1 MSILAKKYFRDEAA
15 AFQHLESLLW
25 PSGPIC
31 PHCGTVDNAGRLEG
45 VRGKPSKK
53 NPEGA
58 IRHGLWKCRSKEC
71 RKQFTVKVGTVFEDA
86 HLPLHVMLQAVHLLC
101 SSKKGFSA
109 HQLSRI
115 LEVDYKSA
123 WFLAHRIREAMRDGV
138 LAPMG
143 GAGKVVE
150 TDETY
155 IGRLEGMPKPRWG
168 GGAHKNIVL
177 TLVERGGS
185 ARSFHIDSTSI
196 ANIAPILRQNIR
208 RESGLMT
215 DEVRH
220 YMEPGRE
227 FASHDAVNH
236 TDKEY
241 VRMEYPLTGDPAK
254 TITTNTVEGYYSI
267 FKRGLKGVY
276 QHCAEK
282 HLHRYLSEFDF
293 RYSNRVALGVD
304 DQDRAEKA
312 LKGITGKRLT
322 YRGPSSFEAPF

>member
-15 AFQHLESLLW
+15 AFRHLESLLW
-25 PSGPIC
+25 PEGPIC

-58 IRHGLWKCRSKEC
+58 LRHGLWKCRSREC

-86 HLPLHVMLQAVHLLC
+86 HLPLFKMLQAVHLLC

-115 LEVDYKSA
+115 LECDYKSA

-143 GAGKVVE
+143 GNGKTVE
-150 TDETY
+150 ADETF
-155 IGRLEGMPKPRWG
+155 IGRLSDVPMQRG
-168 GGAHKNIVL
+168 GQAHKNTVL

-185 ARSFHIDSTSI
+185 ARSFHIEGTSV
-196 ANIAPILRQNIR
+196 ADIAPILRQNIR
-208 RESGLMT
+208 RESRLHT
-215 DEVRH
+215 DEARYYKEV
-220 YMEPGRE
+220 GRE
-227 FASHDAVNH
+227 YAEHGSVNH
-236 TDKEY
+236 SRDEY
-241 VRMEYPLTGDPAK
+241 VRGD
-254 TITTNTVEGYYSI
+254 ITTNTVEGYYSI
-267 FKRGLKGVY
+267 FKRGMKGVY
-276 QHCAEK
+276 QHCKEK

-304 DQDRAEKA
+304 DQDRAVKA

-322 YRGPSSFEAPF
+322 YRGPDPVDIPF